1 MCGIWNFSIFVAH
14 NLIYHIPF
22 VTMKQLLLL
31 ALGLCSGM
39 ALGQGLSA
47 QSSAPKPV
55 YPIPTQ
61 AQIDWQ
67 RLETY
72 AFIHFGLNTFNDL
85 EWGYGNTPAKTFA
98 PPVLDVEQWVTTLK
112 RAGMKGIILTAK
124 HHDGFCLWPTKT
136 TEYSVKNSP
145 WKGGKG
151 DLVKDLSEAC
161 RRHGLRFGIY
171 LSPWDRNNAR
181 YGFPEYQKT
190 FHEQIRELTTNYG
203 ELFEYWF
210 DGANGGTGWYG
221 GADSARKIDPLT
233 YYDYEGATKMLLRNN
248 PNIMIF
254 GGTTH
259 TIRWIGN
266 ERGWAG
272 ETNWAM
278 YDESKQKHYTQAQW
292 GMEDASQWLPG
303 EVDVSIRPGWFYHH
317 REDHQVRSV
326 ANLVNIYYESV
337 GRNAN
342 LLLNCPINL
351 DGKIPAVDSARLI
364 AWHDHIKASF
374 RDNKLRKAIAR
385 ASATRPGRSF
395 QPRNVNDGNPD
406 TYWAVP
412 DGEKTASLTLTLP
425 REELINNVALQEYI
439 ALGQRVRSFSLE
451 VAGRDGAFR
460 PIETKDSLTTI
471 GYKRLIRFEAVKAK
485 ALRLTITD
493 TRGPVCLAEVAAYL
507 APEVLEAPRI
517 SRDSRDSVYISTT
530 ARNAHIEYQLVP
542 RNVGATHDL
551 WKPYTAP
558 FYLPDDFTTIHAR
571 VSSASNKDK
580 AQATYSLGYSLSKV
594 KTPELADDL
603 RTKLFDGNGYSTVTL
618 PRGVRALTL
627 ELDQPR
633 RISSLTYTPSQQRDA
648 RGHIQRY
655 KLYVDGQEV
664 AEGELANIK
673 HNPIPV
679 SLELSKPVEGRTIR
693 LVVTKTVDDVPE
705 VTIGDLSIY

>member
-1 MCGIWNFSIFVAH
+1 M
-14 NLIYHIPF
+14 YHII
-22 VTMKQLLLL
+22 MMRKLLSPI
-31 ALGLCSGM
+31 LGLC
-39 ALGQGLSA
+39 ALTLGSASISA
-47 QSSAPKPV
+47 QTSAPEPIL
-55 YPIPTQ
+55 PIPTQ

-98 PPVLDVEQWVTTLK
+98 PPILDVEQWVTTLK

-145 WKGGKG
+145 WKAGKG

-161 RRHGLRFGIY
+161 HRHGLLFGIY
-171 LSPWDRNNAR
+171 LSPWDRNNAQ

-203 ELFEYWF
+203 KLFEYWF

-233 YYDYEGATKMLLRNN
+233 YYDYEGATKMLLKNN
-248 PNIMIF
+248 KDIMIF

-292 GMEDASQWLPG
+292 GMETADKWCPG

-351 DGKIPAVDSARLI
+351 EGKISATDSARLI
-364 AWHDHIKASF
+364 AWHDHLQKAF
-374 RDNKLRKAIAR
+374 RHNKLRKASVHANDSRTGKTFRTCHI
-385 ASATRPGRSF
+385 
-395 QPRNVNDGNPD
+395 NDGNPN
-406 TYWAVP
+406 TYWAAK
-412 DGEKTASLTLTLP
+412 DGTTTATLTFTLP
-425 REELINNVALQEYI
+425 KEELINNIALQEHI
-439 ALGQRVRSFSLE
+439 ALGQRVRSFRLE
-451 VAGRDGAFR
+451 VAGSKGDFR
-460 PIETKDSLTTI
+460 PIETRDSLTTI
-471 GYKRLIRFEAVKAK
+471 GYKRLIRFSAVHAK
-485 ALRLTITD
+485 QLRLTVTD
-493 TRGPVCLAEVAAYL
+493 ARGPVCLSEVAAYL
-507 APEVLEAPRI
+507 APEVLEAPTVR
-517 SRDSRDSVYISTT
+517 RDSRDSVYITTT
-530 ARNAHIEYQLVP
+530 AANARLEYALIPTEGNKQQVTWRP
-542 RNVGATHDL
+542 YQGAL
-551 WKPYTAP
+551 
-558 FYLPDDFTTIHAR
+558 YLPGDHFTLKAR
-571 VSSASNKDK
+571 VSTAANSDRPET
-580 AQATYSLGYSLSKV
+580 TYEAGYSLARVQMPGLS
-594 KTPELADDL
+594 EAE
-603 RTKLFDGNGYSTVTL
+603 RTHLFDGNGYTQVVL
-618 PRGVRALTL
+618 PKGMRSVTL
-627 ELDQPR
+627 ELGETKGIHR
-633 RISSLTYTPSQQRDA
+633 LVYTPSQLRDV

-655 KLYVDGQEV
+655 ELYIDGHKV
-664 AEGELANIK
+664 AEGEFSNIK

-679 SLELSKPVEGRTIR
+679 AIELGKEVQGKMLR
-693 LVVTKTVDDVPE
+693 LVVTKTVDDAVE
-705 VTIGDLSIY
+705 IVLGDLSIN